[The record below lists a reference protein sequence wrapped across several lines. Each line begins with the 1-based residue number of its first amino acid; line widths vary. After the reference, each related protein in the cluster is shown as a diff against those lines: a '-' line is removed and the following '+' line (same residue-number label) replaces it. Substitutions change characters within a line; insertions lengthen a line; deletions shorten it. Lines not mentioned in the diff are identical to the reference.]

1 MPVASSPI
9 AAQAYSRRR
18 FRLNAS
24 LANRLTIGFAIAF
37 AVLTGLAVIGVA
49 RFLQQRQDYENATSR
64 SYQQEIDARSRL
76 AAGQKPAAARATIV
90 AQQQRR
96 QTLRDDIANE
106 TRDTALLVGAG
117 LIAGLTGAALLF
129 TGLIASMRRP
139 LEDLVDASGQ
149 LAGGDLDAR
158 VKVGGLSETATLG
171 TAFNEMAD
179 ELQRRAGERDQLDR
193 MKDEFVL
200 TASHELRSPL
210 TSVQGFAELLL
221 LERERLT
228 PKQAETVEVILDNT
242 RHLVRLLNDLLDL
255 ARSDAGRLTIRPE
268 PTDAASLIEDAVRTM
283 GAQLDGRRQELSQEI
298 GADLPQV
305 EADRDRIRQVLVN
318 LLTNANEYCPEG
330 AGIEVKARRAGAE
343 VEIDVIDNGPG
354 IPPEQLDHIFERF
367 TRGDAGETQ
376 RVGGTGL
383 GLAISKSLIELH
395 GGTIAAS
402 STAGKGS
409 IFRVRLPAIGVSNV
423 SEAERSG
430 AEA

>member
-1 MPVASSPI
+1 LSP
-9 AAQAYSRRR
+9 
-18 FRLNAS
+18 S

-49 RFLQQRQDYENATSR
+49 RFLQQRQDYENATAR
-64 SYQQEIDARSRL
+64 SYQREIEARNRL
-76 AAGQKPAAARATIV
+76 VVGDHPAAARTAIV
-90 AQQQRR
+90 AQQHRR
-96 QTLRDDIANE
+96 QALRDEISSE

-139 LEDLVDASGQ
+139 LEDLVEASGR
-149 LAGGDLDAR
+149 LAGGDLEAR
-158 VKVGGLSETATLG
+158 VKIGGLSETATLG
-171 TAFNEMAD
+171 AAFNEMAE

-221 LERERLT
+221 LEREKLS
-228 PKQAETVEVILDNT
+228 PGQAETVEVILDNT

-268 PTDAASLIEDAVRTM
+268 PTDATSLIEEAVRTM
-283 GAQLDGRRQELSQEI
+283 RAQLDARNQRLSEEI
-298 GADLPQV
+298 EPNLPRI

-330 AGIEVKARRAGAE
+330 AGIWVKARQIDAE
-343 VEIDVIDNGPG
+343 VEIDVIDDGPG
-354 IPPEQLDHIFERF
+354 IPEQQLEHIFERF

-395 GGTIAAS
+395 GGTIEAE
-402 STAGKGS
+402 STLGHGS
-409 IFRVRLPAIGVSNV
+409 TFRLRLPVIGTPDAA
-423 SEAERSG
+423 EAERSG

>member
-1 MPVASSPI
+1 M
-9 AAQAYSRRR
+9 AQAYSRGR
-18 FRLNAS
+18 FRLSPS

-49 RFLQQRQDYENATSR
+49 RFLQQRQDFENATAR
-64 SYQQEIDARSRL
+64 SYQREIEARNDL
-76 AAGQKPAAARATIV
+76 AAGRQPVLSRAAIES
-90 AQQQRR
+90 QQRQR
-96 QTLRDDIANE
+96 QALRNDISDE

-129 TGLIASMRRP
+129 TGLISSMRRP
-139 LEDLVDASGQ
+139 LEDLVEASGR
-149 LAGGDLDAR
+149 LASGDLDVR

-171 TAFNEMAD
+171 GAFNEMAE
-179 ELQRRAGERDQLDR
+179 ELQRRAGERDQLER

-221 LERERLT
+221 LEREKLS
-228 PKQAETVEVILDNT
+228 PQQAETVEVILDNT

-268 PTDAASLIEDAVRTM
+268 PTGAASLIEEAVRTM
-283 GAQLDGRRQELSQEI
+283 RAQFDARGQNLRLQIES
-298 GADLPQV
+298 DLPEV

-318 LLTNANEYCPEG
+318 LLTNANEYCPQG
-330 AGIEVKARRAGAE
+330 AQIEVKARRADAE
-343 VEIDVIDNGPG
+343 VEIDVIDDGPG
-354 IPPEQLDHIFERF
+354 IPPAQLEHIFERF

-395 GGTIAAS
+395 GGSIDAAS
-402 STAGKGS
+402 APGNGS
-409 IFRVRLPAIGVSNV
+409 AFRIRLPAI
-423 SEAERSG
+423 AHERVQVT
-430 AEA
+430 